1 MIEPPRPNRQSP
13 QELLMGLA
21 LGYMLARAVHVAA
34 DMGLADLLRDGPR
47 TINELAG
54 ATGAQPQS
62 LFRLMRM
69 LAANGIFAEDQP
81 GRFDLTPAAA
91 LLQSGAPG
99 SLREAVRL
107 AGDITGEGR
116 WWSLWS
122 DLERCVVT
130 GEPEFDRAYGTDF
143 YSHLAE
149 TPAANRW
156 WSRGVASFAA
166 AENVAIVESFDFS
179 GARKVVDVGGGRGGF
194 LAEVLK
200 RYPALKAVLYDHPL
214 IVTEP
219 EYLAAAGVLERC
231 ELVGGNFLDS
241 VPTGA
246 DMYVMKRIL
255 MDWSDDDCVRLLR
268 HCRDAMTPDGRVLT
282 LNVVLPPGNQPHPGK
297 IIDVFLMLQ
306 LRGRE
311 RTEEEFRDLYR
322 RAGLR
327 LSRIVANPSMLAVV
341 EGVRD

>member
-1 MIEPPRPNRQSP
+1 M
-13 QELLMGLA
+13 
-21 LGYMLARAVHVAA
+21 
-34 DMGLADLLRDGPR
+34 
-47 TINELAG
+47 
-54 ATGAQPQS
+54 
-62 LFRLMRM
+62 
-69 LAANGIFAEDQP
+69 
-81 GRFDLTPAAA
+81 
-91 LLQSGAPG
+91 
-99 SLREAVRL
+99 
-107 AGDITGEGR
+107 
-116 WWSLWS
+116 
-122 DLERCVVT
+122 
-130 GEPEFDRAYGTDF
+130 
-143 YSHLAE
+143 
-149 TPAANRW
+149 
-156 WSRGVASFAA
+156 
-166 AENVAIVESFDFS
+166 
-179 GARKVVDVGGGRGGF
+179 
-194 LAEVLK
+194 LK

-311 RTEEEFRDLYR
+311 RTEDEFRDLYR
-322 RAGLR
+322 RDGLR